1 MKKQRLPRGWTEKRI
16 RELAAHHD
24 QQTEEEQAAEIEAAL
39 TQEDQTLMVVPT
51 HLVFLATKLALNCSC
66 RYAEW
71 EGGVVSRHKP
81 GRWACVDVD
90 RLR

>member
-39 TQEDQTLMVVPT
+39 STKDQTLMVVPT
-51 HLVFLATKLALNCSC
+51 ELVPEIQALIASK
-66 RYAEW
+66 RGA
-71 EGGVVSRHKP
+71 
-81 GRWACVDVD
+81 
-90 RLR
+90 